1 MFRFTKKKVIL
12 KLAVILVIL
21 LFLISGC
28 SKDNGETVKRKPDSS
43 KFGDS
48 LIEGSIGEP
57 SNLIPILA
65 TDSASHSVASLIYNG
80 LLKYDKNLNLIGDL
94 AYKWDVSADKR
105 IITFYLRKGIK
116 WHDGTEF
123 TSKDVKFTYETIID
137 NNTPTAYDSDFRM
150 IDKIETT
157 DDYTVKVY
165 YKIPYAPALS
175 SWTMSILP
183 SHKLKGI
190 PITKSE
196 LQRSPIGTGPY
207 KFKEWKSGQFI
218 TLEAY
223 DNYYE
228 GIPNIARYTMKIIPD
243 TSTMFLELLNKNI
256 DMMVLSPLQ
265 FAKQTSNPRF
275 ASDYKKYSYLSNS
288 YTYIGY
294 NLKHPFFKDKKVRQ
308 ALSYATPKDDIIKG
322 VLFGLGKPA
331 DGPFKPGTIWYTD
344 NVSKYDYNIEKAKV
358 LLKEAGFEDKNGDGI
373 LEKDGKPFSIT
384 ISTNQGNTT
393 RSAIA
398 EILQHSWKK
407 LGIKV
412 EIRILEWATFITEY
426 IDKRNFEVVI
436 LGWTIPMEP
445 DPYDVW
451 HSSRCGGKNLNFIC
465 YQNKEVDE
473 LIEKGRV
480 EFDMEKRKDIYHK
493 IAKILADDQ
502 PYTFLFYP
510 ESLIALHKRFKNI
523 EEAPAGIM
531 HNFID
536 WYVEKDQRKY
546 KLTK

>member
-1 MFRFTKKKVIL
+1 MLKKAYLLLTVLIL
-12 KLAVILVIL
+12 TA
-21 LFLISGC
+21 GC
-28 SKDNGETVKRKPDSS
+28 GKEKEDAIKRKTDSS

-65 TDSASHSVASLIYNG
+65 TDAASHSVAGLIYNG
-80 LLKYDKNLNLIGDL
+80 LLKYDKNLNLVGDL
-94 AYKWDVSADKR
+94 AYKWEISSDKK
-105 IITFYLRKGIK
+105 IITFHLRKGIK
-116 WHDGTEF
+116 WHDGKDF

-137 NNTPTAYDSDFRM
+137 NNTPTAYDSDFR
-150 IDKIETT
+150 IIEKVETP
-157 DDYTVKVY
+157 DDYTVKIH
-165 YKIPYAPALS
+165 YKYPYAPALS
-175 SWTMSILP
+175 SWTMNILP
-183 SHKLKGI
+183 EHKLKGI
-190 PITKSE
+190 PITKSD
-196 LQRSPIGTGPY
+196 LQRAPIGTGPY
-207 KFKEWKSGQFI
+207 KFKEWKSGHSI

-223 DNYYE
+223 ENYYE
-228 GIPNIARYTMKIIPD
+228 GRPNLDRYTMKIIPD

-256 DMMVLSPLQ
+256 DLMGLSPLQ
-265 FAKQTSNPRF
+265 FSKQTDNPRF
-275 ASDYKKYSYLSNS
+275 VEQYNKYSYLSNS

-294 NLKHPFFKDKKVRQ
+294 NLKHRFFQDKRVRQ

-322 VLFGLGKPA
+322 VLFGLGEPA
-331 DGPFKPGTIWYTD
+331 DGPFKPGTVWYTD
-344 NVSKYDYNIEKAKV
+344 NVTKYKYDIEKAKL

-373 LEKDGKPFSIT
+373 LEKDGVPFSIT
-384 ISTNQGNTT
+384 ITTNQGNTT
-393 RSAIA
+393 RSSIA

-407 LGIKV
+407 IGVKV

-426 IDKRNFEVVI
+426 INKRNFDVVI

-465 YQNKEVDE
+465 YQNKEVDK
-473 LIEKGRV
+473 LIEQGRV
-480 EFDMEKRKDIYHK
+480 EFDIEKRKNIYHK
-493 IAKILADDQ
+493 IAQILADDQ
-502 PYTFLFYP
+502 PYTFLYYP
-510 ESLIALHKRFKNI
+510 KALIALHKRFKNV

-536 WYVEKDQRKY
+536 WYVEKDQRRY

>member
-1 MFRFTKKKVIL
+1 MLKKLGIL
-12 KLAVILVIL
+12 ILIAST
-21 LFLISGC
+21 LISGC
-28 SKDNGETVKRKPDSS
+28 GREREDAVKRKTDSE

-48 LIEGSIGEP
+48 IIEGSIGEP

-65 TDSASHSVASLIYNG
+65 TDSSSHAIAGLIYNG
-80 LLKYDKNLNLIGDL
+80 LLKYDKNLNLTGDL
-94 AYKWDVSADKR
+94 AYKWEVSDDKKV
-105 IITFYLRKGIK
+105 ITFHLRKGVK

-123 TSKDVKFTYETIID
+123 TSKDVKFTYETIVD
-137 NNTPTAYDSDFRM
+137 NNTPTAYDSDFRI
-150 IDKIETT
+150 IDKVETP
-157 DDYTVKVY
+157 DDYTIKVY
-165 YKIPYAPALS
+165 YKTAYAPALS
-175 SWTMSILP
+175 SWTIGILP
-183 SHKLKGI
+183 YHKLKGVT
-190 PITKSE
+190 ITKSE

-207 KFKEWKSGQFI
+207 KFKEWKAGHSV

-228 GIPNIARYTMKIIPD
+228 GRPNLDRYTMKIIPD

-256 DMMVLSPLQ
+256 DLMGLSPLQ

-275 ASDYKKYSYLSNS
+275 VSDYNKYSYLSNS

-294 NLKHPFFKDKKVRQ
+294 NLKHRFLQDKRVRQ
-308 ALSYATPKDDIIKG
+308 ALSYATPKEDIIKG
-322 VLFGLGKPA
+322 VLFGLGIPA

-344 NVSKYDYNIEKAKV
+344 NVTKYNYDLEKAKL
-358 LLKEAGFEDKNGDGI
+358 LLKEAGFEDKNKDGI
-373 LEKDGKPFSIT
+373 VEKDGVPFIIT
-384 ISTNQGNTT
+384 ITTNQGNTT
-393 RSAIA
+393 RSSIA
-398 EILQHSWKK
+398 EIIQHTWKK
-407 LGIKV
+407 IGIKV

-426 IDKRNFEVVI
+426 IDKRNFDVVI

-465 YQNKEVDE
+465 YQNQEVDK
-473 LIEKGRV
+473 LIEEGRL
-480 EFDMEKRKDIYHK
+480 EFDVQKRVKIYHK
-493 IAKILADDQ
+493 ISQILAEDQ

-510 ESLIALHKRFKNI
+510 KALIALHKRFKNV

-536 WYVEKDQRKY
+536 WYVEKDQRRY
-546 KLTK
+546 KLTR